1 MGTHYKGK
9 PQEVLALDT
18 YIKIMRAADTL
29 THRLNS
35 TLEAVDLTIS
45 QFGVLEALLHL
56 GPLHLSVL
64 AQKLLRTGGNLTLVA
79 RNLQKRGLVQKR
91 QEGADRRFY
100 TLHLTPKGE
109 QLIRKIF
116 SKHVKLLTREIA
128 ILAPSEQKQLGKL
141 CKKLGTH
148 LSALS

>member
-9 PQEVLALDT
+9 PEEVLALDT
-18 YIKIMRAADTL
+18 YIKLMRAADTL

-35 TLEAVDLTIS
+35 TLDANDLTIS

-64 AQKLLRTGGNLTLVA
+64 AEKLLRTGGNLTLVA
-79 RNLQKRGLVQKR
+79 RNLQKRGLVQKK
-91 QEGADRRFY
+91 QEGSDRRYY

-109 QLIRKIF
+109 QMIRRIF
-116 SKHVKLLTREIA
+116 NKHVKLLTREFSVLNA
-128 ILAPSEQKQLGKL
+128 ADQRQLGRL
-141 CKKLGTH
+141 CKRLGRH
-148 LSALS
+148 LQTL